1 MKAVEFLRKIE
12 AINKPFYT
20 IPDLEKITGLSR
32 NALYVTLKRWVD
44 MKVLE
49 RIGKG
54 IYIPF
59 GREVNVE
66 AVASQLYIPCYLSFE
81 YALAKYGILNLQ
93 PYTLT
98 YATLRKTR
106 RYTLAGR
113 DVEFRQLKRELF
125 WGYRRAK
132 DGFIAEKEKAFL
144 DQLYLVK
151 KGMASLDFDEV
162 DMKGLSGAKLKRFAK
177 KYPSYVERFLKEL
190 EL

>member
-1 MKAVEFLRKIE
+1 MKAVEFLRKLE

-20 IPDLEKITGLSR
+20 IPDLEKIAGFPR
-32 NALYVTLKRWVD
+32 NALYVALKRWVD

-66 AVASQLYIPCYLSFE
+66 AVASQLYLPCYLSFE
-81 YALAKYGILNLQ
+81 YALAKYGVLNLQ

-98 YATLRKTR
+98 YASPRKTR
-106 RYTLAGR
+106 RYTIAGR

-125 WGYRRAK
+125 WGYRKAK
-132 DGFIAEKEKAFL
+132 FGFIAEKEKAFL

-151 KGMASLDFDEV
+151 RGLASLDLDEV
-162 DMKGLSGAKLKRFAK
+162 NMKELSGAKLKRLVK
-177 KYPSYVERFLKEL
+177 KFPAYISAFLEEL
-190 EL
+190 SV

>member
-1 MKAVEFLRKIE
+1 MKAVVFLRKLE

-20 IPDLEKITGLSR
+20 IPDLEKIAGLSR
-32 NALYVTLKRWVD
+32 NTLYVALKRWVD

-54 IYIPF
+54 IYVPF

-81 YALAKYGILNLQ
+81 YALAKYGVLNVQ

-98 YATLRKTR
+98 YATPRKTR

-125 WGYRRAK
+125 WGYRKAK
-132 DGFIAEKEKAFL
+132 DGFIAEEEKAFL

-162 DMKGLSGAKLKRFAK
+162 NMKKLSAAKLKRLAK
-177 KYPSYVERFLKEL
+177 KYPAYITVFLEEL
-190 EL
+190 GV